1 MRLLLVLLI
10 MPFAVLLAACGGDGN
25 DESAGADDEAARV
38 VERYLEAKV
47 AGDFDGVRDNLCA
60 AMEADLEREAFS
72 FSGVEAQINDMACR
86 ADDDALTVTCDGQIE
101 ALYGADTRFF
111 ELTTYNV
118 TREDGVWRWCGEAAD
133 GEQ

>member
-1 MRLLLVLLI
+1 MRLWLVLLI
-10 MPFAVLLAACGGDGN
+10 PIAALMAACGGGGN

-86 ADDDALTVTCDGQIE
+86 PDADALTVTCDGQIE

-118 TREDGVWRWCGEAAD
+118 TREDGVWRWCDEATD
-133 GEQ
+133 GAE